1 VSLQAL
7 RTLVAIAEHGSF
19 ARAARALS
27 ISQSAISTHMR
38 QLEAELGSPLF
49 DRCKRPPV
57 ISENGAMIVA
67 KARDVL
73 ARYEDMRGALA
84 NDIVQGRL
92 RLGSVGSALTG
103 LMPAVL
109 TSLRSR
115 HPSLHIE
122 IVSGFSEDLL
132 RQVGARA
139 LDAAIISD
147 YDASLRDIRWRPFLR
162 ERLVLIAPRNV
173 QERGARRLAREYPF
187 IRYRPTAA
195 LGRVIDA
202 AIRHARLDVRE
213 TMRLDWL
220 EAIEVMVSHGHGISV
235 VPERKFQ
242 GHSSVALLRIGL
254 GSISHYRTLGLVES
268 VASRTRKLTDVL
280 FSELTDLVRKDHAC

>member
-1 VSLQAL
+1 VTLHAL

-19 ARAARALS
+19 ARAARALN
-27 ISQSAISTHMR
+27 ISQSAISTHVRM
-38 QLEAELGSPLF
+38 LEAELGAPLF
-49 DRCKRPPV
+49 DRSKRPPV
-57 ISENGAMIVA
+57 ISEGGATIVA

-73 ARYEDMRGALA
+73 ARYDDMRGALA
-84 NDIVQGRL
+84 GDIVQGRL

-103 LMPAVL
+103 LIPAVL

-162 ERLVLIAPRNV
+162 ERLVLIAPRNA
-173 QERGARRLAREYPF
+173 QEHGARRLAREYPF

-195 LGRVIDA
+195 LGGVIDA
-202 AIRHARLDVRE
+202 AIRQARLDVRE

-242 GHSSVALLRIGL
+242 GRSSVAVRRIGF
-254 GSISHYRTLGLVES
+254 GSVPHYRTLGLVES
-268 VASRTRKLTDVL
+268 ADSRRRKLADVL
-280 FSELTDLVRKDHAC
+280 FSELTDLVREGDAR